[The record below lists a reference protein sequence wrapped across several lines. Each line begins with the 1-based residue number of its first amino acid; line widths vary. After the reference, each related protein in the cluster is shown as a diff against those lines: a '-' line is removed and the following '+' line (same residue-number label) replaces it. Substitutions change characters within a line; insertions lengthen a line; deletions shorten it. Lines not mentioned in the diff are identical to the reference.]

1 MRRAP
6 AVERRSPAPS
16 RHGHHTLGHRVL
28 PAFPVQEA
36 FASSVPSLGPACG
49 PAAMVGGSTPCTAGD
64 ALGAGRL
71 AGRHRQRVTTGAHR
85 CQPVS
90 TADGARVW
98 GKETYTMGFQEHS
111 PSCHAGHDGPPAAIT
126 EFFTVRKVPRIM
138 LWTVFAI
145 FFSKNN

>member
-16 RHGHHTLGHRVL
+16 GQGHHTLYLRVL
-28 PAFPVQEA
+28 PVLPVQET

-64 ALGAGRL
+64 ARGAELL
-71 AGRHRQRVTTGAHR
+71 AGHHRQRLTTGAHR

-90 TADGARVW
+90 TAEGACVW
-98 GKETYTMGFQEHS
+98 SQETHTISRQRDPRTSEHIDVDS
-111 PSCHAGHDGPPAAIT
+111 PW
-126 EFFTVRKVPRIM
+126 E
-138 LWTVFAI
+138 
-145 FFSKNN
+145 

>member
-1 MRRAP
+1 IHGPPLFNRTASPVWNRSMRRAP

-98 GKETYTMGFQEHS
+98 GKETYTIEVIAIYGILGL
-111 PSCHAGHDGPPAAIT
+111 PS
-126 EFFTVRKVPRIM
+126 
-138 LWTVFAI
+138 
-145 FFSKNN
+145 